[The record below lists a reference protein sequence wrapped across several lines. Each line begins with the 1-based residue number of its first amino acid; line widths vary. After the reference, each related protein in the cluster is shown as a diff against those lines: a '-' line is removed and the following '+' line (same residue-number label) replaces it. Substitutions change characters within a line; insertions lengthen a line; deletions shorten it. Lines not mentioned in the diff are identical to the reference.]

1 MGNLDTW
8 NRFNKPPITALKKIS
23 GGRMNNKT
31 DINPVWRMQVM
42 TEAFGPCGIGWRYT
56 IDKLWL
62 EPGTEEQVCAFA
74 LVTVFVK
81 QGDSWSEPI
90 PGIGGSMLVE
100 KTKSGPYTSDEAYKM
115 AVTDALSVA
124 FKSLGVAAEIYLGN
138 FDGSKYL
145 NQPKEPAPDIS
156 GLINKYYTE
165 CDSYTTIDGLI
176 KWWETSGD
184 KIKKDI
190 GIAEAAKLFSH
201 FKENKTILK
210 DDLKK
215 ESTPED
221 SNNDPAI

>member
-1 MGNLDTW
+1 MNNLEIW
-8 NRFNKPPITALKKIS
+8 NKFNKPPLTALKKIS

-42 TEAFGPCGIGWRYT
+42 TETFGPCGVGWRYT

-81 QGDSWSEPI
+81 QGGGWSEPI

-145 NQPKEPAPDIS
+145 NQPKEESPDIAE
-156 GLINKYYTE
+156 LTAKYYSE
-165 CDSYTTIDGLI
+165 CDKNTSVDTLI
-176 KWWETSGD
+176 KWWKTNNE

-190 GIAEAAKLFSH
+190 GTAPAAKLYQH
-201 FKENKTILK
+201 LVENKKRLE
-210 DDLKK
+210 DLAKGAPD
-215 ESTPED
+215 E
-221 SNNDPAI
+221 